1 MCHNLTEGRHI
12 IQENVTIYIGKYH
25 IEHSA
30 YMREHMG
37 ISLKHLYP
45 IRHTVYFG
53 IMARVIRTP
62 FVNVIRHGISSTA
75 FQGSNG

>member
-1 MCHNLTEGRHI
+1 
-12 IQENVTIYIGKYH
+12 
-25 IEHSA
+25 
-30 YMREHMG
+30 MREHMG
-37 ISLKHLYP
+37 ITLKHLNP

-62 FVNVIRHGISSTA
+62 FVNVIRHGIHSTA